1 MTRISATQDGRA
13 TETMTRYYERFAR
26 GGFGTVITEGIYTDQ
41 AFSQGYVH
49 QPGMTDEA
57 QANAW
62 KPVVS
67 GIKEHGALAIAQLL
81 HAGALS
87 QGNRF
92 RDSTVGPSPVRP
104 KGEQMTFAPPSA
116 PRRSD
121 PAGGAH
127 S

>member
-1 MTRISATQDGRA
+1 MTRICATEDGRA

-26 GGFGTVITEGIYTDQ
+26 GGFGMVTTEGIYTDQ

-57 QANAW
+57 QADAW

-67 GIKEHGALAIAQLL
+67 GIKAQGALAIAQLM

-92 RDSTVGPSPVRP
+92 RDATV
-104 KGEQMTFAPPSA
+104 APSA
-116 PRRSD
+116 IQPRASRWPSITARAAT
-121 PAGGAH
+121 PGQAR
-127 S
+127 